1 MYVLDTLE
9 AARPLEVL
17 SPIIRVSS
25 RLFNHWRTALHS
37 KDVGTQETSGLCAGI
52 MDTSRERQKKGG
64 KNRAKA
70 RKWRES
76 EVKKA
81 GKKKEVGKGQ
91 KCYCC
96 RRRSG
101 YPARPAAPPGR
112 RRSCAWPRGA
122 SKRSLSLSLSLLLS
136 PPRCL
141 CKWSTCVT
149 TNYVSKVAA
158 VCPGLLFLL

>member
-1 MYVLDTLE
+1 MASLMYSKKNCRGRENPLYKIQPSPSVCIWLSCVVYVLDTLE

-81 GKKKEVGKGQ
+81 GKKKGTIILKV
-91 KCYCC
+91 
-96 RRRSG
+96 SG
-101 YPARPAAPPGR
+101 PVNGDV
-112 RRSCAWPRGA
+112 
-122 SKRSLSLSLSLLLS
+122 L
-136 PPRCL
+136 
-141 CKWSTCVT
+141 
-149 TNYVSKVAA
+149 
-158 VCPGLLFLL
+158 